1 LNLVGLVRERL
12 SWMDEDFEVRFKGR
26 IDIGSSNG
34 PRMKTISPMCHEEE
48 WIAYVRVV
56 MKSKIHGIEL
66 VLRMVGRN
74 NVGDENSRS
83 MMVLKTT
90 LNVTLCLH
98 NYQKNLMMTLMQ
110 MSPLCQQ

>member
-1 LNLVGLVRERL
+1 
-12 SWMDEDFEVRFKGR
+12 MDEDFEVRFKGR

-48 WIAYVRVV
+48 WIAYVGVV

-66 VLRMVGRN
+66 VPRMVGRN